1 MGSESITFR
10 GETIHVH
17 DTSLAIWLRLIA
29 MHLEK
34 ESSSDSIIGIRND
47 WMSDST
53 DIELR
58 FPSLDKID
66 EHKKN
71 AEVIL
76 IVAAKLVH
84 RIERS
89 GRRFRGD
96 FLNLLG
102 LRYVSWDDN
111 DEIDASHVLD
121 VGNQFVRL
129 ICKHHDI
136 VNAIIQRNTHTR
148 PRKGPPCPY
157 CGVKLWHPKGQQCL
171 ECGWDWHDAEN
182 PVQRK
187 TGAGRK
193 PPPPIACLQDG
204 GNPFNE
210 RGWLRTV
217 EQDADDQLPARSRSE
232 VE

>member
-1 MGSESITFR
+1 MAMNLEAEAPTESII
-10 GETIHVH
+10 E
-17 DTSLAIWLRLIA
+17 
-29 MHLEK
+29 
-34 ESSSDSIIGIRND
+34 IRND

-53 DIELR
+53 DIDFR

-66 EHKKN
+66 ADEKN

-76 IVAAKLVH
+76 IVAAKLQH
-84 RIERS
+84 RIECS
-89 GRRFRGD
+89 GGRFRGA

-102 LRYVSWDDN
+102 LRCGSWEYQA
-111 DEIDASHVLD
+111 EIDTSHVVD
-121 VGNQFVRL
+121 VGDQIVRL

-171 ECGWDWHDAEN
+171 ECGWDWHDAAN
-182 PVQRK
+182 PVQLR
-187 TGAGRK
+187 TGVGRK
-193 PPPPIACLQDG
+193 PRSPLACLEDG

-217 EQDADDQLPARSRSE
+217 QVQD
-232 VE
+232 